1 MDHPKVINKK
11 VMRGTRNMTKG
22 PAMTR
27 QEAIRALEVGIE
39 MANTEIDK
47 GADLLGT
54 GEMGIGNTTPSSA
67 ILAVY
72 SNKPLEQLVGEE
84 QG

>member
-27 QEAIRALEVGIE
+27 QEAIRALEVGIRW
-39 MANTEIDK
+39 
-47 GADLLGT
+47 
-54 GEMGIGNTTPSSA
+54 
-67 ILAVY
+67 
-72 SNKPLEQLVGEE
+72 
-84 QG
+84 